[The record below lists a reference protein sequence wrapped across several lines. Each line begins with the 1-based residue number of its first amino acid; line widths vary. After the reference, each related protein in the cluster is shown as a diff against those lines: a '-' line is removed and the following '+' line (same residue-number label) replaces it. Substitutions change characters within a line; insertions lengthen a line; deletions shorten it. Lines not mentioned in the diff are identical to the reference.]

1 MLNTIKKIHF
11 VGIGGSGMS
20 GIAEVLINSGFII
33 TGSDI
38 KRSPTTDH
46 LKEIGATIFIGHKPE
61 NIKEAQVVVISS
73 AINKHNPEIIEAYNL
88 KVPIIHRTEMLS
100 ELMRMKYGIIV
111 AGTHGKTTTTS
122 ILASAL
128 YELNLDPTVII
139 GGKINAFGSNAK
151 LGKGELFVAEA
162 DESDGSFLRL
172 TPTIAVITN
181 IDRDHLDH
189 YENLE
194 AIIQAFEKFIDKVPF
209 YGAIC
214 ACIDDPIIQ
223 LILPKIRRKV
233 VTYGLRQD
241 ADITAIDKITD
252 GFYTSYTPIIYGKPV
267 SKVKLKMPGLYNLTN
282 SLATFAVSSVLELD
296 SNKISKAICKFQGV
310 QHRFTILGEIKN
322 TLVVDDYAHNPK
334 KIETVLKGTKESFP
348 KKQIIVIFQPHR
360 YSRVK
365 NQMSEFS
372 KAFLDADHVII
383 TPIYSAGEQ
392 EIQGIN
398 LDILAHQIKV
408 NSFNNYSNSTF
419 IAQSLN
425 ESALI
430 ALQIIKNNPYKHD
443 FVVLTLGAGDVKLA
457 GTMLLEKL
465 ELECK

>member
-172 TPTIAVITN
+172 TPTIAIITN

-223 LILPKIRRKV
+223 LILP
-233 VTYGLRQD
+233 
-241 ADITAIDKITD
+241 
-252 GFYTSYTPIIYGKPV
+252 F
-267 SKVKLKMPGLYNLTN
+267 SKV
-282 SLATFAVSSVLELD
+282 D
-296 SNKISKAICKFQGV
+296 
-310 QHRFTILGEIKN
+310 
-322 TLVVDDYAHNPK
+322 
-334 KIETVLKGTKESFP
+334 
-348 KKQIIVIFQPHR
+348 
-360 YSRVK
+360 
-365 NQMSEFS
+365 
-372 KAFLDADHVII
+372 
-383 TPIYSAGEQ
+383 
-392 EIQGIN
+392 
-398 LDILAHQIKV
+398 
-408 NSFNNYSNSTF
+408 
-419 IAQSLN
+419 
-425 ESALI
+425 
-430 ALQIIKNNPYKHD
+430 
-443 FVVLTLGAGDVKLA
+443 
-457 GTMLLEKL
+457 
-465 ELECK
+465 